1 MCACVYLGTRWN
13 RRRGRPRWPGLTVD
27 EETER
32 MRSLPREVRR
42 AADRAIRR
50 GEAVHEPEFA
60 VIVCQRA
67 RIRRR
72 TDENPWIAASQFFN
86 MLMLA
91 CVMCGQVVLGTLSH
105 GFLWLPAAFLAVAAL
120 VQLYRWWILR
130 RTAIAVELNLPLAEK
145 AREET
150 SG

>member
-1 MCACVYLGTRWN
+1 MYLGTRWN

-50 GEAVHEPEFA
+50 GEAVDDPEFA

-67 RIRRR
+67 RVRRR
-72 TDENPWIAASQFFN
+72 PEENP
-86 MLMLA
+86 
-91 CVMCGQVVLGTLSH
+91 
-105 GFLWLPAAFLAVAAL
+105 
-120 VQLYRWWILR
+120 
-130 RTAIAVELNLPLAEK
+130 
-145 AREET
+145 
-150 SG
+150 